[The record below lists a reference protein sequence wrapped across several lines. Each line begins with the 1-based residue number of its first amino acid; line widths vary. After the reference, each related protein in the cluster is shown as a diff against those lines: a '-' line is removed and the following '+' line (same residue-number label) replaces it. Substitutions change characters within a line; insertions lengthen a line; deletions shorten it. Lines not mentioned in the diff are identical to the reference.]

1 MTTPKDAQTS
11 PESGEETPRS
21 GIYMEFEPDQDPV
34 VVRTARQVR
43 RLGFAL
49 AIVCIIWISLPINIA
64 VVQGI
69 LNGAIIDPESK
80 RTVEADVRVDDCV
93 TWGHDLM
100 AGPDLATEEERQRWL
115 TRCADRHPLIAGRL
129 KR

>member
-1 MTTPKDAQTS
+1 MTTASDAQTS
-11 PESGEETPRS
+11 PGADEETPRS

-43 RLGFAL
+43 RVGFAL
-49 AIVCIIWISLPINIA
+49 AFLCIIWLSLPINIA

-69 LNGAIIDPESK
+69 LNGEIIDPESK
-80 RTVEADVRVDDCV
+80 RTVEADVRVEDCL

-100 AGPDLATEEERQRWL
+100 ANPQRAAEEERQRWL
-115 TRCADRHPLIAGRL
+115 TRCGARHPELAGRL